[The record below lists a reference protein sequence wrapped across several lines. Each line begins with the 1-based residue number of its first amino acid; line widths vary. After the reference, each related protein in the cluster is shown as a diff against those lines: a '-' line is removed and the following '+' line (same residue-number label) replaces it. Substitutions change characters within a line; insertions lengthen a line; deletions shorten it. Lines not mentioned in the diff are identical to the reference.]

1 MMAMNRKMRLAAFG
15 AMVIAGAVLMSA
27 GLFAYA
33 QEIQLPFTWKGDG
46 EAWAMIDDEVQNVK
60 FTVSVTVDQDGMVKG
75 TAATDDGEAKIERF
89 YYTQESDGLRRVV
102 FILLTHEADNEPL
115 LYILDGKTIKNKFF
129 FGEALIKKFE
139 KEGAI
144 EKGLNIGDKAA
155 TEIYE
160 DYIPDGLKKALKSCR
175 PVGCVKI
182 IGKFAEN

>member
-1 MMAMNRKMRLAAFG
+1 MNRKMRLAAIG
-15 AMVIAGAVLMSA
+15 AMVIAGAILMSA

-46 EAWAMIDDEVQNVK
+46 EAWAMLEDEVEYVK
-60 FTVSVTVDQDGMVKG
+60 FTISVTVDPDGLVKG
-75 TAATDDGEAKIERF
+75 KAASDDSEFAIERF
-89 YYTQESDGLRRVV
+89 YYTQETDGLRRVV
-102 FILLTHEADNEPL
+102 IVLCAQNVDEPF
-115 LYILDGKTIKNKFF
+115 LYILDGKAIKNKFF
-129 FGEALIKKFE
+129 FGEALIKKYE

-160 DYIPDGLKKALKSCR
+160 DYIPDGLKNALKSCR

-182 IGKFAEN
+182 VGKFAEN